1 MRTFRDAKV
10 MAKAL
15 RAEILERQ
23 QVELSHSACL
33 EIVARQFGLDNWNI
47 LAAKIEES
55 RKSRIIPLSER
66 EGPEFPQ
73 RATTTTIPVLRIF
86 SEARAKEFYLEFL
99 GFSLDFGGPVDGES
113 GPYYGQ
119 VIRAHTTLQLA
130 EMPYDPGHGATV
142 DIWLDGLDELHREL
156 MQRYGEMGTR
166 VFGPA
171 VWVPQIEDVSW
182 GARVMIIGDP
192 FGNHLR
198 FSEPHGD
205 PDARAGLPRW
215 A

>member
-1 MRTFRDAKV
+1 MRTFRDAKT
-10 MAKAL
+10 MAKGLRTAL
-15 RAEILERQ
+15 AERHQL
-23 QVELSHSACL
+23 ELSHSECL
-33 EIVARQFGLDNWNI
+33 ELVARQFGFDNWNI

-55 RKSRIIPLSER
+55 QQSRIIPLSEV

-99 GFSLDFGGPVDGES
+99 GFTLDFGGPADGQS
-113 GPYYGQ
+113 GPFYGQ
-119 VIRAHTTLQLA
+119 VIRAHTTLQLT

-142 DIWLDGLDELHREL
+142 DIWLDGLDKLHDEL
-156 MQRYGEMGTR
+156 MGRYDEMGTR

-171 VWVPQIEDVSW
+171 VWVPRIEDVPW
-182 GARVMIIGDP
+182 GRVMVIGDP

-198 FSEPHGD
+198 FSEPVD
-205 PDARAGLPRW
+205 PARRTGLPRW
-215 A
+215 VK